1 VIRRRGLIWD
11 NKFHKINPINKL
23 ILGKVIS
30 HRSHFKEIKILRLF
44 KNMTRWLSIIVFETH
59 LEKLSRMISSAY
71 KAGKTPRKI
80 SSKKE
85 KKSNHIN
92 ILENSVKALS
102 KKIIYQQIKEYLI
115 KAPIF

>member
-1 VIRRRGLIWD
+1 
-11 NKFHKINPINKL
+11 
-23 ILGKVIS
+23 
-30 HRSHFKEIKILRLF
+30 
-44 KNMTRWLSIIVFETH
+44 
-59 LEKLSRMISSAY
+59 MISSAY